1 MQRVDG
7 GRVGR
12 EEVGWAAVLVLI
24 VAGAAF
30 LSIPRNGTTTST
42 TSTSSVSPISGNDT
56 PGTLSAFQ
64 TYQELNQFITSNA
77 KSTEQYQYR
86 IHNGVFF
93 GAGGPVA
100 GGIAQ
105 VPGVMNAAVQ
115 TTTAVATTT
124 VAGAAVGADSGFTT
138 TNNQVQGV
146 DELDKVKTDGSYL
159 YVATSQTV
167 SIIKA
172 QASSTTVVS
181 TIKLP
186 LANIMGI
193 AMAPQ
198 RLAVISQ
205 GSAGASI
212 SLRLYDVSNPS
223 APSLL
228 NSVDVNGSHVAARVS
243 QGYLYE
249 IIQQGSYI
257 ISGSGNVTA
266 QYPTLVEG
274 GVRSALPPGST
285 YYTPNRSQVNV
296 YTIIVSISMTTGS
309 QHSVAVLTGPSS
321 TVYASTSNIYVVY
334 PNYPTFYVDNIP
346 GDVFGSQA
354 GPALIRGG
362 VATTT
367 VTVGGVGNMVQPQ
380 NSTVFRVAYLNGDI
394 AVKSAGSFP
403 GIVLNQFSMDE
414 YNGYFRVATS
424 RAVSSDGVG
433 SRSDD
438 VYVLN
443 QSLKQVG
450 TLQNIAPGENIYAVR
465 FLGETGYVVTF
476 QQIDPLFAISFKD
489 PTSPIIQSA
498 LKTSGFS
505 DYLHPFGNGYLIGVG
520 KDAMPAPNENFAWY
534 LGLKLSLFHV
544 ASDGTSTEVS
554 RYLIGDRGTDSAV
567 LNDHLAFTFD
577 ATRSIMVLP
586 VNLAKVQGSQT
597 QSPGG
602 PPPYGQVV
610 WQGVYVINVT
620 TSGFNL
626 MGSVTQN
633 PSGTGVQNFW
643 GGSNGHVIDRSVI
656 IGNTLYTVSQ
666 NEVMASDMS
675 NFSTVAT
682 VPLA

>member
-12 EEVGWAAVLVLI
+12 EELGWAAVLVLI

-30 LSIPRNGTTTST
+30 LSIPRNATTTST
-42 TSTSSVSPISGNDT
+42 TSTTSTSTVSPISGNDT

-77 KSTEQYQYR
+77 KSTQQYQYQYQMR
-86 IHNGVFF
+86 NGVFF
-93 GAGGPVA
+93 GAGGPIA
-100 GGIAQ
+100 GGIA
-105 VPGVMNAAVQ
+105 VPGVMNGAIAS
-115 TTTAVATTT
+115 TTTALA
-124 VAGAAVGADSGFTT
+124 AGADVSAASGFTT

-146 DELDKVKTDGSYL
+146 DELDKVKTDGTYL

-172 QASSTTVVS
+172 QGGSTSVVS
-181 TIKLP
+181 TIKMP
-186 LANIMGI
+186 LATIMGI

-198 RLAVISQ
+198 RLAVVSQ
-205 GSAGASI
+205 GSAGASM

-228 NSVDVNGSHVAARVS
+228 NDVSVNGSHVAARVS

-249 IIQQGSYI
+249 IIQQGSYVVT
-257 ISGSGNVTA
+257 GSGNVTA

-296 YTIIVSISMTTGS
+296 YTIIVSLSMTTGS
-309 QHSVAVLTGPSS
+309 QHSVAVLTGPGS

-334 PNYPTFYVDNIP
+334 PNYPTYYVDNIP
-346 GDVFGSQA
+346 GDVFGGQA
-354 GPALIRGG
+354 GPAAIR
-362 VATTT
+362 
-367 VTVGGVGNMVQPQ
+367 VTQPQ

-424 RAVSSDGVG
+424 RAVSSEGVG

-489 PTSPIIQSA
+489 PTNPVIQSA

-505 DYLHPFGNGYLIGVG
+505 DYLHPFGDGYLIGVG
-520 KDAMPAPNENFAWY
+520 KDAMPSSTGNFAWY

-544 ASDGTSTEVS
+544 APDGTSTEVS

-597 QSPGG
+597 QSPGA
-602 PPPYGQVV
+602 PPPFGQIV

-626 MGSVTQN
+626 MGTVTQN
-633 PSGTGVQNFW
+633 PAGAGVQSFW

-656 IGNTLYTVSQ
+656 VGNTLYTVSQ
-666 NEVMASDMS
+666 NEVMASDLS
-675 NFSTVAT
+675 NFSTLAT

>member
-1 MQRVDG
+1 LNV
-7 GRVGR
+7 
-12 EEVGWAAVLVLI
+12 
-24 VAGAAF
+24 
-30 LSIPRNGTTTST
+30 
-42 TSTSSVSPISGNDT
+42 
-56 PGTLSAFQ
+56 FQ

-77 KSTEQYQYR
+77 KSTEQYQAR
-86 IHNGVFF
+86 SGAW
-93 GAGGPVA
+93 GAGGPVFA
-100 GGIAQ
+100 GGIA
-105 VPGVMNAAVQ
+105 VPGVMNGAVAS
-115 TTTAVATTT
+115 TTTAVAA
-124 VAGAAVGADSGFTT
+124 VAAGAGVSAASGYTT

-172 QASSTTVVS
+172 QGGSSAVVS

-193 AMAPQ
+193 AMAQQ
-198 RLAVISQ
+198 RLAVVAQ
-205 GSAGASI
+205 GSASASM

-223 APSLL
+223 APTLL
-228 NSVDVNGSHVAARVS
+228 NDVSVNGSHVAARVS

-257 ISGSGNVTA
+257 VSGNGNVTA

-296 YTIIVSISMTTGS
+296 YTIIVSMSMSTGS
-309 QHSVAVLTGPSS
+309 QHSAAVLTGPSS

-334 PNYPTFYVDNIP
+334 PNYPTYYVDNIP
-346 GDVFGSQA
+346 GDVFGGPA
-354 GPALIRGG
+354 GPAAIR
-362 VATTT
+362 
-367 VTVGGVGNMVQPQ
+367 VTQPQ

-424 RAVSSDGVG
+424 RAVSNDGVG

-438 VYVLN
+438 VYVLD
-443 QSLKQVG
+443 QSFKQVG
-450 TLQNIAPGENIYAVR
+450 ALQNIAPGENIYAVR
-465 FLGETGYVVTF
+465 FVGETGYVVTF

-489 PTSPIIQSA
+489 PTNPVIQSA

-520 KDAMPAPNENFAWY
+520 KDAMPAPNGNFAWY

-544 ASDGTSTEVS
+544 AADGTSTEVS
-554 RYLIGDRGTDSAV
+554 RYLIGDRGTDSSV

-586 VNLAKVQGSQT
+586 IDLAKVQGSQT
-597 QSPGG
+597 QSPGS

-626 MGSVTQN
+626 MGTVSQN
-633 PSGTGVQNFW
+633 PPGTGVQSFW

-666 NEVMASDMS
+666 NEVMASDLS
-675 NFSTVAT
+675 SFSTVAT
-682 VPLA
+682 VPLG

>member
-1 MQRVDG
+1 
-7 GRVGR
+7 
-12 EEVGWAAVLVLI
+12 L
-24 VAGAAF
+24 
-30 LSIPRNGTTTST
+30 N
-42 TSTSSVSPISGNDT
+42 
-56 PGTLSAFQ
+56 AFQ

-77 KSTEQYQYR
+77 KSTQQFQVRY
-86 IHNGVFF
+86 GGAW

-105 VPGVMNAAVQ
+105 VPGVMNAA
-115 TTTAVATTT
+115 ASTTT
-124 VAGAAVGADSGFTT
+124 VAGSAAGAFAPAVSNFTT

-172 QASSTTVVS
+172 QGGSSAVLS

-193 AMAPQ
+193 AMAQQ
-198 RLAVISQ
+198 RLAVVAQ
-205 GSAGASI
+205 GSASASM

-223 APSLL
+223 APTLL
-228 NSVDVNGSHVAARVS
+228 NDVSVNGSHVAARVS

-257 ISGSGNVTA
+257 FSGNGSVTA
-266 QYPTLVEG
+266 KYPTLVED
-274 GVRSALPPGST
+274 GVTSALPPGST
-285 YYTPNRSQVNV
+285 YYTPNKSQLSV
-296 YTIIVSISMTTGS
+296 YTMIVSMSMSTGA
-309 QHSVAVLTGPSS
+309 QHAVAVLTGPSS
-321 TVYASTSNIYVVY
+321 TVYASTSSIYVVY
-334 PNYPTFYVDNIP
+334 PNYPSYYADGIP
-346 GDVFGSQA
+346 GDVFG
-354 GPALIRGG
+354 GG
-362 VATTT
+362 RAMQ
-367 VTVGGVGNMVQPQ
+367 VGVFVQPQ
-380 NSTVFRVAYLNGDI
+380 NSTIFRVAYLNGEI

-403 GIVLNQFSMDE
+403 GVVLNQFSMDE

-424 RAVSSDGVG
+424 RAVSTNNTG

-438 VYVLN
+438 VYVLDKN
-443 QSLKQVG
+443 FTQVAA
-450 TLQNIAPGENIYAVR
+450 LRNIAPGENIYAVR

-489 PTSPIIQSA
+489 PTNPVIQSA

-520 KDAMPAPNENFAWY
+520 KDAMPAPNGNFAWY

-544 ASDGTSTEVS
+544 AADGTSTEVS

-577 ATRSIMVLP
+577 ATRGIMVLP

-626 MGSVTQN
+626 MGTVSQN
-633 PSGTGVQNFW
+633 PPGTGVQNYW
-643 GGSNGHVIDRSVI
+643 GGSNGHYVDRSVI

-666 NEVMASDMS
+666 NEVMASDLS
-675 NFSTVAT
+675 NFSTLAT
-682 VPLA
+682 VTLG

>member
-7 GRVGR
+7 GGVGR
-12 EEVGWAAVLVLI
+12 EELGWAAVLVLI

-30 LSIPRNGTTTST
+30 LSIPHNATTSIAS
-42 TSTSSVSPISGNDT
+42 TSTVSTIAGNDT

-77 KSTEQYQYR
+77 KSTEQYQYQSQMR
-86 IHNGVFF
+86 NGVFW
-93 GAGGPVA
+93 GAGGPMA
-100 GGIAQ
+100 GGIT
-105 VPGVMNAAVQ
+105 VPGVMNGAIAS
-115 TTTAVATTT
+115 TTTALA
-124 VAGAAVGADSGFTT
+124 AGADVSAASGFTT

-146 DELDKVKTDGSYL
+146 DELDKVKTDGTYL

-172 QASSTTVVS
+172 QGGSTTVVS
-181 TIKLP
+181 TIKMP

-198 RLAVISQ
+198 RLAVVSQ
-205 GSAGASI
+205 GSAGASM

-223 APSLL
+223 VPSLL
-228 NSVDVNGSHVAARVS
+228 NDVSVNGSHVAARVS

-249 IIQQGSYI
+249 IIQQGSYVVT
-257 ISGSGNVTA
+257 GSGNVTA

-296 YTIIVSISMTTGS
+296 YTIVVSLSMTTGS
-309 QHSVAVLTGPSS
+309 QHSVAVLTGPGS

-334 PNYPTFYVDNIP
+334 PNYPTYYVDNIP
-346 GDVFGSQA
+346 GDVFGGQA
-354 GPALIRGG
+354 GPAAIR
-362 VATTT
+362 
-367 VTVGGVGNMVQPQ
+367 VTQPQ

-489 PTSPIIQSA
+489 PTNPVIQSA

-505 DYLHPFGNGYLIGVG
+505 DYLHPFGDGYLIGVG
-520 KDAMPAPNENFAWY
+520 KDAMPSSTGNFAWY

-544 ASDGTSTEVS
+544 AADGTSTEVS

-577 ATRSIMVLP
+577 ATGSIMVLP

-597 QSPGG
+597 QSPGA
-602 PPPYGQVV
+602 PPPFGQIV

-626 MGSVTQN
+626 MGTVTQN
-633 PSGTGVQNFW
+633 PAGAGVQSFW
-643 GGSNGHVIDRSVI
+643 GGGNGHVIDRSVI
-656 IGNTLYTVSQ
+656 IGNTLYTISQ

-675 NFSTVAT
+675 NFSTLAT

>member
-1 MQRVDG
+1 MQRIERSG
-7 GRVGR
+7 VGR
-12 EEVGWAAVLVLI
+12 EELGWAAVIVLI

-30 LSIPRNGTTTST
+30 LSIPRNATTGTT
-42 TSTSSVSPISGNDT
+42 SVSTVSGPGGSLG
-56 PGTLSAFQ
+56 PGTLNSFQ
-64 TYQELNQFITSNA
+64 TYQELNQFITANA
-77 KSTEQYQYR
+77 KSTQQYQASR
-86 IHNGVFF
+86 GVSF
-93 GAGGPVA
+93 GPGGPVA
-100 GGIAQ
+100 GGVAQ
-105 VPGVMNAAVQ
+105 VPGVMNA
-115 TTTAVATTT
+115 VASTTT
-124 VAGAAVGADSGFTT
+124 VAGSAAGAFAPAVSNFTT

-159 YVATSQTV
+159 YVATSQAV

-172 QASSTTVVS
+172 QAGSTAVVS

-186 LANIMGI
+186 LSNIMGI
-193 AMAPQ
+193 AMVPQ
-198 RLAVISQ
+198 RLAVIAQ
-205 GSAGASI
+205 GSASASM

-228 NSVDVNGSHVAARVS
+228 NSVRMNGSHVAARVS

-249 IIQQGSYI
+249 IIQQGSFVF
-257 ISGSGNVTA
+257 SGNGSVTA
-266 QYPTLVEG
+266 KYPTLVED
-274 GVRSALPPGST
+274 GVTSALPPGST
-285 YYTPNRSQVNV
+285 YYTPNKSQVSV
-296 YTIIVSISMTTGS
+296 YTIIVSMSMSTGA

-334 PNYPTFYVDNIP
+334 PNYPSYYADGIP
-346 GDVFGSQA
+346 GDVFG
-354 GPALIRGG
+354 GG
-362 VATTT
+362 RAMPCCVYT
-367 VTVGGVGNMVQPQ
+367 QPQ

-403 GIVLNQFSMDE
+403 GVVLNQFSMDE

-424 RAVSSDGVG
+424 RAVSTNNTT

-438 VYVLN
+438 VYVLDKN
-443 QSLKQVG
+443 FTQLAA
-450 TLQNIAPGENIYAVR
+450 LRNIAPGENIYAVR

-489 PTSPIIQSA
+489 PTNPVIQSA

-520 KDAMPAPNENFAWY
+520 KDAMPAPNGNFAWY

-544 ASDGTSTEVS
+544 AADGTSTEVS

-577 ATRSIMVLP
+577 ATRGIMVLP

-597 QSPGG
+597 QPPGS

-610 WQGVYVINVT
+610 WQGVYVINAT

-626 MGSVTQN
+626 MGTVTQN
-633 PSGTGVQNFW
+633 PAGTGVQSYW
-643 GGSNGHVIDRSVI
+643 GGSNGHYVDRSAI

-666 NEVMASDMS
+666 NEVMASDLS
-675 NFSTVAT
+675 NFSTLAT
-682 VPLA
+682 VSLG